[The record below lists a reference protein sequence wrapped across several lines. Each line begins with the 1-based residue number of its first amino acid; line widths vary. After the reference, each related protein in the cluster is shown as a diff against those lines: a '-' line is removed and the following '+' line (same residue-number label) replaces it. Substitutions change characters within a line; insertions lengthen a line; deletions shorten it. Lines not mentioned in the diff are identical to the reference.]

1 MPAAV
6 NPIIPVPASVRA
18 SAGSLTLA
26 GEVAIA
32 VPAGRPELRA
42 VAELFIR
49 SAQPLTELAFRV
61 TQSESGPIV
70 LKEADGTAAEA
81 YDLIVSANGVE
92 ISASHPTGF
101 FYGLQSLAQLLPL
114 HTDAAELPCLHIRD
128 KPRFAWRGVLLDS
141 ARHFFSKQEV
151 CTLLDTLARY
161 KLNRLH
167 WHLVDDQGWRIEI
180 RKYPELADRRCY
192 TQDDVREIVA
202 FAAARGITVVPEI
215 EMPGHSAAILKAMPE
230 LRCDPAAGSAANVY
244 CAGNDRTFAVIEDIL
259 TETFALF
266 PSEFVHIGG
275 DEADKTHWKRCSKC
289 RTRMRREGLTNVDEL
304 QSYFIRRVE
313 AIFGRHGRRLL
324 GWDEIM
330 DGGLAPSAAVMYWR
344 SEEGDAALSGRIR
357 QAAERGHQIVMT
369 PQTCCYLDYH
379 QDANWFNEPSGWI
392 GTVTLRTA
400 YGLEPIPQGLAEEH
414 QANIL
419 GAQGNLWCDRNVNFD
434 SAGYQLFPRA
444 LALAEV
450 GWSPRSTRDYR
461 SLTERIL
468 LHLPRLAALRV
479 NARYPDGIDFRYQD
493 RTLALEPEL
502 PGAPVHFTLNG
513 TAPSAADPVYTAPI
527 PLPRPTLVR
536 AAIVRDAG
544 TLGRAKPFM
553 ACDLLDS
560 GQLAVAAATDSDP
573 RHPAAAVLDGTNWTF
588 WLTAP
593 ARPPFPHEPFPH
605 EIVVDLGGEEEI
617 AGFIYEPR
625 TDGPLDGNI
634 LQYELCISDGTHS
647 AVAASGTF
655 SGRREVQRVI
665 LDRPARGLVVTLR
678 ILDAVGGVTAMSGF
692 KLFRR

>member
-6 NPIIPVPASVRA
+6 IPIIPVPASVRA

-42 VAELFIR
+42 VAEVFIR
-49 SAQPLTELAFRV
+49 SAEPLTQLAFRV
-61 TQSESGPIV
+61 TQSDSGPIV
-70 LKEADGTAAEA
+70 LKEATGTDAEG
-81 YDLIVSANGVE
+81 YDLIVSAYGVE

-101 FYGLQSLAQLLPL
+101 FYGLQSLAQMLPL
-114 HTDAAELPCLHIRD
+114 QTADAELPCLHIRD

-167 WHLVDDQGWRIEI
+167 WHLVDDPGWRLDIG
-180 RKYPELADRRCY
+180 KYPELADRRCY

-215 EMPGHSAAILKAMPE
+215 EMPGHSAAILEVMPE
-230 LRCDPAAGSAANVY
+230 LRCDPAAGSSANVY

-259 TETFALF
+259 AETFALF

-275 DEADKTHWKRCSKC
+275 DEADKQHWKRCPKC
-289 RTRMRREGLTNVDEL
+289 RSRMQREGLASVDDL
-304 QSYFIRRVE
+304 QSYFIGRVE
-313 AIFGRHGRRLL
+313 AIVRRHGRRLL

-344 SEEGDAALSGRIR
+344 SQEGDAALSGRIR
-357 QAAERGHQIVMT
+357 EAAERGHRIVMT

-379 QDANWFNEPSGWI
+379 QDANWFNEPSGCI

-400 YGLEPIPQGLAEEH
+400 YGLEPIPRGLAEEH

-419 GAQGNLWCDRNVNFD
+419 GVQGNLWCDRNVNVRD

-450 GWSPRSTRDYR
+450 GWSARSTRDYR
-461 SLTERIL
+461 SLTKRIL

-479 NARYPDGIDFRYQD
+479 NARYPDGIDFRYED

-502 PGAPVHFTLNG
+502 PGASVHLTLDG

-536 AAIVRDAG
+536 AAIVRDDGA
-544 TLGRAKPFM
+544 LGRAKPFL

-560 GQLAVAAATDSDP
+560 GRLAVVAATDSDP

-588 WLTAP
+588 WLTA
-593 ARPPFPHEPFPH
+593 ADRPPFPHE
-605 EIVVDLGGEEEI
+605 IVIELGGEEEI

-625 TDGPLDGNI
+625 TDGPLDGNVMK
-634 LQYELCISDGTHS
+634 YELCISDGTHS
-647 AVAASGTF
+647 AVAASGTL
-655 SGRREVQRVI
+655 SGRREVQQVV

-692 KLFRR
+692 KLFRP

>member
-6 NPIIPVPASVRA
+6 IPIIPVPASVRA

-42 VAELFIR
+42 VAEVFIR
-49 SAQPLTELAFRV
+49 SAEPLTQLAFRV
-61 TQSESGPIV
+61 TQSDSGPIV
-70 LKEADGTAAEA
+70 LKEATGTDAEG
-81 YDLIVSANGVE
+81 YDLIVSAYGVE

-101 FYGLQSLAQLLPL
+101 FYGLQSLAQMLPL
-114 HTDAAELPCLHIRD
+114 QTAVAELPCLHIRD

-141 ARHFFSKQEV
+141 ARHFFTKQEV
-151 CTLLDTLARY
+151 CTLIDTLARY

-167 WHLVDDQGWRIEI
+167 WHLVDDQGWRLEI
-180 RKYPELADRRCY
+180 GKYPKLADPLCY
-192 TQDDVREIVA
+192 TQDDVREILA

-215 EMPGHSAAILKAMPE
+215 EMPGHSAAILEVMPE
-230 LRCDPAAGSAANVY
+230 LRCDPSASANVY

-259 TETFALF
+259 AETFALF

-275 DEADKTHWKRCSKC
+275 DEADKTDWNRCPKC
-289 RTRMRREGLTNVDEL
+289 RERMRREGLASVDEL
-304 QSYFIRRVE
+304 QSSFIRQIEV
-313 AIFGRHGRRLL
+313 IFARHGRRLL

-344 SEEGDAALSGRIR
+344 SEEGDAALRGRIR
-357 QAAERGHQIVMT
+357 EAAERGHQIVMT

-392 GTVTLRTA
+392 GTVTLRAA
-400 YGLEPIPQGLAEEH
+400 YGLEPIPRGLAEEH

-419 GAQGNLWCDRNVNFD
+419 GVQGNLWCDRNVNFE

-450 GWSPRSTRDYR
+450 GWSPRSIRDYR

-479 NARYPDGIDFRYQD
+479 NARYPDGIDFRYEN
-493 RTLALEPEL
+493 RALALEPEL
-502 PGAPVHFTLNG
+502 PGASVHLTLDG

-527 PLPRPTLVR
+527 PLSRPTLVR
-536 AAIVRDAG
+536 AAVVRDDGA
-544 TLGRAKPFM
+544 LGRAKPFL
-553 ACDLLDS
+553 ACGLLD
-560 GQLAVAAATDSDP
+560 GGRLAVAASTDSDP
-573 RHPAAAVLDGTNWTF
+573 RRPAAAVLDGTNWTF
-588 WLTAP
+588 WLTAA
-593 ARPPFPHEPFPH
+593 ARPPFPH
-605 EIVVDLGGEEEI
+605 EIVVDLAGEEEI

-647 AVAASGTF
+647 AVAASGPF
-655 SGRREVQRVI
+655 SGRRVVQRVI
-665 LDRPARGLVVTLR
+665 FDRPARGLIVTLR
-678 ILDAVGGVTAMSGF
+678 ILNAVGGVTAMSGF
-692 KLFRR
+692 KLFRP

>member
-6 NPIIPVPASVRA
+6 IPIIPVPASVRA

-42 VAELFIR
+42 VAEVFIR
-49 SAQPLTELAFRV
+49 SAEPLTQLAFRV
-61 TQSESGPIV
+61 TQSDSGPIV
-70 LKEADGTAAEA
+70 LKEATGTDAEG
-81 YDLIVSANGVE
+81 YDLIVSAYGVE

-101 FYGLQSLAQLLPL
+101 FYGLQSLAQMLPL
-114 HTDAAELPCLHIRD
+114 QTAAAELPCLHIRD

-141 ARHFFSKQEV
+141 ARHFFTKQEV
-151 CTLLDTLARY
+151 CTLIDTLARY

-167 WHLVDDQGWRIEI
+167 WHLVDDQGWRLEI
-180 RKYPELADRRCY
+180 GKYPKLADPLCY
-192 TQDDVREIVA
+192 TQDDVREILA

-215 EMPGHSAAILKAMPE
+215 EMPGHSAAILEAMPE
-230 LRCDPAAGSAANVY
+230 LRCDPSASANVY

-259 TETFALF
+259 AETFALF

-275 DEADKTHWKRCSKC
+275 DEADKTDWNRCPKC
-289 RTRMRREGLTNVDEL
+289 RERMRREGLASVDEL
-304 QSYFIRRVE
+304 QSSFIRQIEV
-313 AIFGRHGRRLL
+313 IFARHGRRLL

-344 SEEGDAALSGRIR
+344 SEEGDAALRGRIR
-357 QAAERGHQIVMT
+357 EAAERGHQIVMT

-392 GTVTLRTA
+392 GTVTLRAA
-400 YGLEPIPQGLAEEH
+400 YGLEPIPRGLAEEH

-479 NARYPDGIDFRYQD
+479 NARYPDGIDFRYEN
-493 RTLALEPEL
+493 RALALEPEL
-502 PGAPVHFTLNG
+502 PGASVHLTLDG

-527 PLPRPTLVR
+527 PLSRPTLVR
-536 AAIVRDAG
+536 AAIVRDDGA
-544 TLGRAKPFM
+544 LGRAKPFL
-553 ACDLLDS
+553 ACDLLD
-560 GQLAVAAATDSDP
+560 GGRLAVAASTDSDP

-588 WLTAP
+588 WLTAA
-593 ARPPFPHEPFPH
+593 ARPPFPH
-605 EIVVDLGGEEEI
+605 EIVVDLGAEEEI

-634 LQYELCISDGTHS
+634 LQYELSVSDGTHS
-647 AVAASGTF
+647 AVAASGPF

-665 LDRPARGLVVTLR
+665 FDRPARGLIVTLR

-692 KLFRR
+692 KLFRP

>member
-81 YDLIVSANGVE
+81 YELVVSANGVE
-92 ISASHPTGF
+92 ISAAHPTGF

-128 KPRFAWRGVLLDS
+128 KPRFSWRGVLLDS

-180 RKYPELADRRCY
+180 GKYPELADPLSY
-192 TQDDVREIVA
+192 SQDDVREIVA

-230 LRCDPAAGSAANVY
+230 LRCDPAAGSSANVY

-259 TETFALF
+259 AETFALF
-266 PSEFVHIGG
+266 PSELVHIGG
-275 DEADKTHWKRCSKC
+275 DEADKTHWKRCAKC
-289 RTRMRREGLTNVDEL
+289 RTRMRREGLVNVDEL

-313 AIFGRHGRRLL
+313 AIFRRHGRRLL

-379 QDANWFNEPSGWI
+379 QDDNWFNEPSGWI

-450 GWSPRSTRDYR
+450 GWSPPSTRDYR

-479 NARYPDGIDFRYQD
+479 NARYPDGIDFRYED
-493 RTLALEPEL
+493 RTLRIEPEL

-513 TAPSAADPVYTAPI
+513 TAPSAADPVYAAPI

-536 AAIVRDAG
+536 AAIVRDDG

-593 ARPPFPHEPFPH
+593 ARAPFPHEPFPH
-605 EIVVDLGGEEEI
+605 EIAVDLGGEEEI

-647 AVAASGTF
+647 AVAASRTF

-665 LDRPARGLVVTLR
+665 LDRPARGLIVTLR

>member
-1 MPAAV
+1 M
-6 NPIIPVPASVRA
+6 
-18 SAGSLTLA
+18 T
-26 GEVAIA
+26 
-32 VPAGRPELRA
+32 
-42 VAELFIR
+42 
-49 SAQPLTELAFRV
+49 
-61 TQSESGPIV
+61 
-70 LKEADGTAAEA
+70 
-81 YDLIVSANGVE
+81 VSADGVE
-92 ISASHPTGF
+92 ISASHRTGL

-114 HTDAAELPCLHIRD
+114 HADAAQLPCLHVRD
-128 KPRFAWRGVLLDS
+128 QPRFAWRGVLLDS
-141 ARHFFSKQEV
+141 ARHFFTWQEV
-151 CTLLDTLARY
+151 CTLIDTLARY

-167 WHLVDDQGWRIEI
+167 WHLVDDQGWRLEI

-215 EMPGHSAAILKAMPE
+215 EMPGHSAAILEVMPE
-230 LRCDPAAGSAANVY
+230 LRCDPAAGSSANVY

-259 TETFALF
+259 AETFALF
-266 PSEFVHIGG
+266 PSKFVHIGG
-275 DEADKTHWKRCSKC
+275 DEADKQHWKRCPKC
-289 RTRMRREGLTNVDEL
+289 RSRMQREGLASVDDL
-304 QSYFIRRVE
+304 QSYFIGRVE
-313 AIFGRHGRRLL
+313 AIVRRHGRRLL

-344 SEEGDAALSGRIR
+344 SQEGDAALSGRIR
-357 QAAERGHQIVMT
+357 EAAERGHRIVMT

-379 QDANWFNEPSGWI
+379 QDANWFNEPSGCI

-400 YGLEPIPQGLAEEH
+400 YGLEPIPRGLAEEH

-419 GAQGNLWCDRNVNFD
+419 GVQGNLWCDRNVNFD

-479 NARYPDGIDFRYQD
+479 NARYPDGIDFRYED
-493 RTLALEPEL
+493 RALALEPEL
-502 PGAPVHFTLNG
+502 PGATVHLTLDG

-536 AAIVRDAG
+536 AAIVRDDGA
-544 TLGRAKPFM
+544 LGRAKPFL
-553 ACDLLDS
+553 ACDRLDS
-560 GQLAVAAATDSDP
+560 GRLAVVAATDSDP

-588 WLTAP
+588 WLTAAEHP
-593 ARPPFPHEPFPH
+593 PFPH
-605 EIVVDLGGEEEI
+605 EIVIELGGEEEI

-625 TDGPLDGNI
+625 TDGPVDGNVMK
-634 LQYELCISDGTHS
+634 YELCISDGTHS
-647 AVAASGTF
+647 AVAASGTL
-655 SGRREVQRVI
+655 SGRREVQQVV

-692 KLFRR
+692 KLFRP

>member
-1 MPAAV
+1 MNA
-6 NPIIPVPASVRA
+6 IIPAPASIRS
-18 SAGSLTLA
+18 SAGVLELA
-26 GEVAIA
+26 GEMAIA
-32 VPAGRPELRA
+32 VPTGRPELRA

-49 SAQPLTELAFRV
+49 SAEPLTELAFRV
-61 TQSESGPIV
+61 TQSGSAQIV

-81 YDLIVSANGVE
+81 YELVVSADGVE
-92 ISASHPTGF
+92 ISAAHPTGF

-114 HTDAAELPCLHIRD
+114 HADAAQLPCLHVRD
-128 KPRFAWRGVLLDS
+128 QPRFAWRGVLLDS
-141 ARHFFSKQEV
+141 ARHFFTWQEV
-151 CTLLDTLARY
+151 CTLIDTLARY

-167 WHLVDDQGWRIEI
+167 WHLVDDQGWRLEI
-180 RKYPELADRRCY
+180 RNYPELADRRCY

-215 EMPGHSAAILKAMPE
+215 EMPGHSAAILEVMPE
-230 LRCDPAAGSAANVY
+230 LRCDPAAGSSANVY

-259 TETFALF
+259 AETFALF

-275 DEADKTHWKRCSKC
+275 DEADKQHWKRCPKC
-289 RTRMRREGLTNVDEL
+289 RSRMQREGLASVDDL
-304 QSYFIRRVE
+304 QSYFIGRVE
-313 AIFGRHGRRLL
+313 AIVRRHGRRLL

-344 SEEGDAALSGRIR
+344 SQEGDAALSGRIR
-357 QAAERGHQIVMT
+357 EAAERGHRIVMT

-379 QDANWFNEPSGWI
+379 QDANWFNEPSGCI

-400 YGLEPIPQGLAEEH
+400 YGLEPIPRGLAEEH

-419 GAQGNLWCDRNVNFD
+419 GVQGNLWCDRNVNFD

-479 NARYPDGIDFRYQD
+479 NARYPDGMDFRYED
-493 RTLALEPEL
+493 RALALEPEL
-502 PGAPVHFTLNG
+502 PGATVHLTLDG

-536 AAIVRDAG
+536 AAIVRDDGA
-544 TLGRAKPFM
+544 LGRAKPFL
-553 ACDLLDS
+553 ACDLLD
-560 GQLAVAAATDSDP
+560 GGRLAVAASTDSDP

-588 WLTAP
+588 WLTA
-593 ARPPFPHEPFPH
+593 ADRLPFPH

-625 TDGPLDGNI
+625 TDGPVDGNVMK
-634 LQYELCISDGTHS
+634 YELCISDGTHS

-655 SGRREVQRVI
+655 SGRREVQQVV

-678 ILDAVGGVTAMSGF
+678 ILDAVGGVTAMSEF
-692 KLFRR
+692 KLFRP